1 MTTETRTYKCARCGR
16 SLLPGELEQDLYSGF
31 LLCKNED
38 QCDEAIAIE
47 DIRYANR
54 IFFELADNDPD
65 YCAEFLHDT
74 NRAGLELKELA
85 FEVARFEAEG
95 GNPHE

>member
-1 MTTETRTYKCARCGR
+1 MTTETRTYRCARCGR
-16 SLLPGELEQDLYSGF
+16 ALPPSELEQDLYSGF
-31 LLCKNED
+31 LLCKD
-38 QCDEAIAIE
+38 DAACDEAIAIE

-65 YCAEFLHDT
+65 YCPEFLQDT
-74 NRAGLELKELA
+74 NKAGVELKELA

-95 GNPHE
+95 GN